1 MTYVPHSLLDAAKVV
16 AQLAGLEWSTAH
28 RYYRDLQ
35 GASRSEAEVYWL
47 PKSMGRNIWHAHPNF
62 LARFLAA
69 IGMTEDPTL
78 ACAIVSS
85 TWQFTP
91 EGRERYSCEAIE
103 YPVEHFLAGLL
114 GDPVLADAVERV
126 EFDPVQLHVVAR
138 FRSGE
143 TKTFAAP
150 GSAGT
155 TQVNGVIY
163 RLGVIPGTVFSGLA
177 RTINWR
183 IDSPLK
189 KVPQGQIDADA

>member
-62 LARFLAA
+62 LARFLTA

-78 ACAIVSS
+78 ACAIVST

-91 EGRERYSCEAIE
+91 EGRERYSCESIE

-114 GDPVLADAVERV
+114 ADPVLADAVERV

-138 FRSGE
+138 FRSGG
-143 TKTFAAP
+143 TKTFAAA

-163 RLGVIPGTVFSGLA
+163 RLGVIPGSVFSALA

-189 KVPQGQIDADA
+189 VPQGEVDPEA